1 MMIFMI
7 VFPSKIRRNMK
18 RLRKVLGFLIGLK
31 MKRVRNKY
39 LIKKKALDLKCLNFL
54 SVVEIQK
61 KKK

>member
-1 MMIFMI
+1 
-7 VFPSKIRRNMK
+7 MK

-39 LIKKKALDLKCLNFL
+39 LIKKKALDLNCLNFL

-61 KKK
+61 KNKKIKIDKMFLKNK